1 MRLRPEALFSVLTHP
16 LRLRAMLLLH
26 GQPEL
31 CVCEL
36 THVLQAQQPVMSRH
50 LAQLRRAGLVA
61 SRRAGVWIH
70 YRLADGLP
78 AWVTG
83 VLDAAAA
90 ADRTLATDMRRLLSM
105 KGRPEHGCG
114 ARTAP

>member
-1 MRLRPEALFSVLTHP
+1 MRLRPEALFSMLAHP
-16 LRLRAMLLLH
+16 LRLRSMLLLH
-26 GQPEL
+26 GQQEL

-36 THVLQAQQPVMSRH
+36 SHVLQAQQPVVSRH
-50 LAQLRRAGLVA
+50 LALLRQAGLVT

-70 YRLADGLP
+70 YRLDDGLP
-78 AWVTG
+78 AWVPG

-90 ADRTLATDMRRLLSM
+90 ADRTLAADLRRLLSM

-114 ARTAP
+114 ARATP